1 MELSEIWISIIIPIV
16 IGPVFV
22 YLKSLRDD
30 IAEKRYKSKREKY
43 VEERDY
49 LFTVLDRFY
58 WPVYINLL
66 YIDQYSYNLPIKNK
80 FRYDSSS
87 DASNYSEYNE
97 QRHHLERDDTL
108 YYSLSLDPSDT
119 QGDNQGDNN
128 GNQVDNNVNQ
138 VDNSIP
144 TNSIPTKSMNTSNN
158 INITINEFDVDTE
171 YNKLNR
177 SPINIVSDSSSD
189 NYEIS
194 IPVTSNKD
202 TLKRKVF
209 SKIVDKKIILDK
221 STLKL
226 FESILNTKYN
236 EIVTIIETNISKVC
250 IHENLNI
257 EIIKFIKY
265 AKIRDIIHEGSPIQ
279 EYNIEYFGVENNV
292 KSLINLFKQE
302 LNIKNKKYSEL
313 IYNPV

>member
-22 YLKSLRDD
+22 YLKSLRDE

-49 LFTVLDRFY
+49 LFTVLDKFY
-58 WPVYINLL
+58 WPLYINLL

-87 DASNYSEYNE
+87 EASNYSENSYNN
-97 QRHHLERDDTL
+97 HTIGKDDTL
-108 YYSLSLDPSDT
+108 YYSLSLDQSDT
-119 QGDNQGDNN
+119 PEYEVQN
-128 GNQVDNNVNQ
+128 
-138 VDNSIP
+138 
-144 TNSIPTKSMNTSNN
+144 KNTDTLNTDTLNTLTN
-158 INITINEFDVDTE
+158 INININEFDIDTE

-177 SPINIVSDSSSD
+177 SPINIESDSSSD

-202 TLKRKVF
+202 TLKRKIF
-209 SKIVDKKIILDK
+209 SKTVDKKIILDK
-221 STLKL
+221 VTLNL
-226 FESILNTKYN
+226 FESILNNKYN
-236 EIVTIIETNISKVC
+236 EIVSIIETNISRVC

-265 AKIRDIIHEGSPIQ
+265 AKIRDIIHEGNPEQ

-292 KSLINLFKQE
+292 KHIIYLFKQE
-302 LNIKNKKYSEL
+302 LDIKNKRYSDL
-313 IYNPV
+313 ILNPV

>member
-22 YLKSLRDD
+22 YLKSLRDE
-30 IAEKRYKSKREKY
+30 IADKRYKSKRDKY

-49 LFTVLDRFY
+49 LFTILDKFY

-66 YIDQYSYNLPIKNK
+66 YIDQYSYKLPIKNK
-80 FRYDSSS
+80 FRYESSS
-87 DASNYSEYNE
+87 DASNYSEHYDK
-97 QRHHLERDDTL
+97 HHHTEKDDTL

-119 QGDNQGDNN
+119 QEDNN
-128 GNQVDNNVNQ
+128 ANQE
-138 VDNSIP
+138 DNSIP
-144 TNSIPTKSMNTSNN
+144 TNSIPTNSMNTSNS

-171 YNKLNR
+171 YNNMNR
-177 SPINIVSDSSSD
+177 SPITIVSDSSSD

-194 IPVTSNKD
+194 IPVSSNKD
-202 TLKRKVF
+202 ILKRKVF
-209 SKIVDKKIILDK
+209 SKTVNKKIILDK
-221 STLKL
+221 STLTL
-226 FESILNTKYN
+226 FESILKTKYT
-236 EIVTIIETNISKVC
+236 EIVSIIETNISKVC

-279 EYNIEYFGVENNV
+279 EYNIEYFGVKNNV
-292 KSLINLFKQE
+292 NLLINLFKQE
-302 LNIKNKKYSEL
+302 LDIKNKLYSEL
-313 IYNPV
+313 ISNPV

>member
-22 YLKSLRDD
+22 YLKSLRDE
-30 IAEKRYKSKREKY
+30 IADKRYKSKREKY
-43 VEERDY
+43 IEERDY
-49 LFTVLDRFY
+49 LFTILDKFY

-66 YIDQYSYNLPIKNK
+66 YIEQYSYKLPIKNK
-80 FRYDSSS
+80 FRYESSS
-87 DASNYSEYNE
+87 DASNYSEHYD
-97 QRHHLERDDTL
+97 QHHYTEKDDTL

-119 QGDNQGDNN
+119 QEDTTTNH
-128 GNQVDNNVNQ
+128 VDNR
-138 VDNSIP
+138 IP
-144 TNSIPTKSMNTSNN
+144 TNSMNTSNS

-171 YNKLNR
+171 YNNMNR
-177 SPINIVSDSSSD
+177 SPITIVSDSSSD

-194 IPVTSNKD
+194 IPVSSNKD
-202 TLKRKVF
+202 ILKRKVF
-209 SKIVDKKIILDK
+209 SKIINKKIILDK
-221 STLKL
+221 STLTL
-226 FESILNTKYN
+226 FESILKTKYT
-236 EIVTIIETNISKVC
+236 EIVSIIETNISKVC

-292 KSLINLFKQE
+292 NLLINLFKQE
-302 LNIKNKKYSEL
+302 LDIKNKLYSEL
-313 IYNPV
+313 ISNPV

>member
-22 YLKSLRDD
+22 YLKSLRDE
-30 IAEKRYKSKREKY
+30 IADKRYKSKREKY
-43 VEERDY
+43 IEERDY
-49 LFTVLDRFY
+49 LFTILDKFY

-66 YIDQYSYNLPIKNK
+66 YIEQYSYKLPIKNK
-80 FRYDSSS
+80 FRYESSS
-87 DASNYSEYNE
+87 DASNYSEHYDK
-97 QRHHLERDDTL
+97 HHHTEKDDTL

-119 QGDNQGDNN
+119 QEDNN
-128 GNQVDNNVNQ
+128 ANQE
-138 VDNSIP
+138 DNSIP
-144 TNSIPTKSMNTSNN
+144 TNSIPTKIMNTSNS

-171 YNKLNR
+171 YNNMNR
-177 SPINIVSDSSSD
+177 SPITIVSDSSSD

-194 IPVTSNKD
+194 IPVSSNKD
-202 TLKRKVF
+202 ILKRKVF
-209 SKIVDKKIILDK
+209 SKIINKKIILDK
-221 STLKL
+221 STLTL
-226 FESILNTKYN
+226 FESILKTKYT
-236 EIVTIIETNISKVC
+236 EIVSIIETNISKVC

-292 KSLINLFKQE
+292 NLLINLFKQE
-302 LNIKNKKYSEL
+302 LDIKNKLYSEL
-313 IYNPV
+313 ISNPV

>member
-22 YLKSLRDD
+22 YLKSLRDE
-30 IAEKRYKSKREKY
+30 IADKRYKSKREKY

-49 LFTVLDRFY
+49 LFTILDQFY

-80 FRYDSSS
+80 FRYESSS
-87 DASNYSEYNE
+87 DTSNYSEHNE
-97 QRHHLERDDTL
+97 QHHHLEKDDTL
-108 YYSLSLDPSDT
+108 YYSLSLDQSDT
-119 QGDNQGDNN
+119 QGDNNVTQGDNN
-128 GNQVDNNVNQ
+128 VTQGDNNDNQ
-138 VDNSIP
+138 LD
-144 TNSIPTKSMNTSNN
+144 NSIPTKSMNASNN
-158 INITINEFDVDTE
+158 INITINELDVDAE

-194 IPVTSNKD
+194 IPVISNKD

-302 LNIKNKKYSEL
+302 LDIKNKKYSEL

>member
-22 YLKSLRDD
+22 YLKSLRDE
-30 IAEKRYKSKREKY
+30 IADKRYKSKREKY
-43 VEERDY
+43 IEERDY
-49 LFTVLDRFY
+49 LFTILDKFY

-66 YIDQYSYNLPIKNK
+66 YIEQYSYKLPIKNK
-80 FRYDSSS
+80 FRYESSS
-87 DASNYSEYNE
+87 DASNYSEHYD
-97 QRHHLERDDTL
+97 QHHYTEKDDTL

-119 QGDNQGDNN
+119 QEDTNANQE
-128 GNQVDNNVNQ
+128 
-138 VDNSIP
+138 DNSIP
-144 TNSIPTKSMNTSNN
+144 TNSIPTNSMNTSNS

-171 YNKLNR
+171 YNNMNR
-177 SPINIVSDSSSD
+177 SPITIVSDSSSD

-194 IPVTSNKD
+194 IPVSSNKD
-202 TLKRKVF
+202 ILKRKVF
-209 SKIVDKKIILDK
+209 SKIINKKIILDK
-221 STLKL
+221 STLTL
-226 FESILNTKYN
+226 FESILKTKYT
-236 EIVTIIETNISKVC
+236 EIVAIIETNISKVC

-292 KSLINLFKQE
+292 NLLINLFKQE
-302 LNIKNKKYSEL
+302 LDIKNKLYSEL
-313 IYNPV
+313 ISNPV